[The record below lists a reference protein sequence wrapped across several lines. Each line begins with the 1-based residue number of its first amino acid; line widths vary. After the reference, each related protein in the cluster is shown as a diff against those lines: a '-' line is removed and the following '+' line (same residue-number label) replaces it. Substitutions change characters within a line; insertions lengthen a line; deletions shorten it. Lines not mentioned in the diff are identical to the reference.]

1 MGFAI
6 NGAEF
11 RVYEVKIYPPLPL
24 YAGFLGVEGV
34 SFIIIVFWDWWGRF
48 FE

>member
-34 SFIIIVFWDWWGRF
+34 SHHHRF
-48 FE
+48 LGLVG